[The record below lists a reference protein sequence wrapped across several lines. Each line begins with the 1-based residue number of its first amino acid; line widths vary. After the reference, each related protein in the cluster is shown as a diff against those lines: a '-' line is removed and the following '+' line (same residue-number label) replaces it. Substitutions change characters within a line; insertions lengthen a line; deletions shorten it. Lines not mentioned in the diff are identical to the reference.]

1 MPFSLVNRLKYFLRI
16 IPAGEAGSDAKNWRL
31 HAILRE
37 QIEFP
42 INGHI

>member
-1 MPFSLVNRLKYFLRI
+1 MDQNYFLRI